1 MSKPQGP
8 NPRIQCKVVSMN
20 DENKN
25 LPFGN
30 NINEHDAAST
40 RIIFVDPN
48 GLDICTDANYLM
60 ELLDNRKHNNTN
72 IILLAEINTLQ

>member
-1 MSKPQGP
+1 
-8 NPRIQCKVVSMN
+8 MN

-40 RIIFVDPN
+40 RILFVNPN
-48 GLDICTDANYLM
+48 GLYFYTYAHRLYKYWTTVSITTSIFYYSLKQIHAGRIKERLTYSV
-60 ELLDNRKHNNTN
+60 KTSPK
-72 IILLAEINTLQ
+72 I